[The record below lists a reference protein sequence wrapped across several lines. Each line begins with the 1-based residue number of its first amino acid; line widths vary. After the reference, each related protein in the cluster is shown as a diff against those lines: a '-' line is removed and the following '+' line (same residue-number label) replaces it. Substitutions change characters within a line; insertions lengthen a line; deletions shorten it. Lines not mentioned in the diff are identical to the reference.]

1 MYTRHT
7 IRGAAQLRAG
17 CTLAPVA
24 RLPCLTGEPLMRN
37 LFRLIAY
44 MRFHRRDLAAAFVA
58 LAGFVSFTTAT
69 PWVLKEAIDVGIGS
83 RDRRALI
90 ISAIAIIAFSL
101 GRGFFAYLLSYSG
114 ESLSQHVA
122 FDLRR
127 DFYERVQSLSFAFHD
142 QVETGQLMSRA
153 TVDVESARMFLGQSL
168 LRFTYALLLVV
179 AVVIVMFKL
188 DWRLGFLTFLTIPAT
203 MAVSAVVSRRTRPLW
218 LQVQQQI
225 GVETSVLQESIAGMK
240 VVKAFAQEEAQYERF
255 RAANWAVRERSL
267 IANRIATFNQPFLL
281 FILNSVTVLILL
293 YGGHEALGGTLTIG
307 TLVAFIEY
315 RNQLAV
321 PIRQVGVMVNQGSR
335 ASSAAERV
343 FEVIDALSEVRE
355 SPDARQLEAPHGHV
369 RFEHVS
375 FGYSSGHQVLA
386 DVQIDAAPGQ
396 TIALLG
402 ETASG
407 KSTLINLL
415 PRFYDVTGGAITIDG
430 VDIRSV
436 TIESL
441 RRNVGV
447 ILQEPFLFNATIR
460 DNIMYGK
467 PEATEE
473 EIIEAAK
480 AAQIHD
486 FIMTMPDGYDT
497 WVGERGGT
505 LSGGQKQRVAIARML
520 LIDPRVLVLD
530 DSTSAVDMETE
541 FLIQEALAK
550 VMEGRTSF
558 VIAHRLRTAQRAD
571 QVIVLDRGRI
581 IQQGTHDQLIREAG
595 FYRETYELQLADEV
609 TALGTEHGGAE
620 GTVPQ

>member
-1 MYTRHT
+1 MRYL
-7 IRGAAQLRAG
+7 LR
-17 CTLAPVA
+17 LV
-24 RLPCLTGEPLMRN
+24 
-37 LFRLIAY
+37 AY
-44 MRFHRRDLAAAFVA
+44 MRFHKLSLAAGIVA
-58 LAGFVSFTTAT
+58 LIGYVSFTTAT

-83 RDRRALI
+83 RDRKALI
-90 ISAIAIIAFSL
+90 ISAIAIIVFSL
-101 GRGFFAYLLSYSG
+101 GRGSFAYLLTYVG

-168 LRFTYALLLVV
+168 LRFIYALVLVV
-179 AVVIVMFKL
+179 AVVVVMLKL
-188 DWRLGFLTFLTIPAT
+188 DWKLGLLTFLTIPAT
-203 MAVSAVVSRRTRPLW
+203 MAVAHTVSRRTRPLW
-218 LQVQQQI
+218 LAVQQQL
-225 GVETSVLQESIAGMK
+225 GVEASVLQESIAGMK
-240 VVKAFAQEEAQYERF
+240 VVKAFAQEEAQFGRF
-255 RAANWAVRERSL
+255 RDANWAVRERS
-267 IANRIATFNQPFLL
+267 IVANRIANFNQPFLL
-281 FILNSVTVLILL
+281 FILNCVTVLILL

-307 TLVAFIEY
+307 TLAAFIEY
-315 RNQLAV
+315 RNQLAQ

-335 ASSAAERV
+335 AASAAERV

-355 SPDARQLEAPHGHV
+355 APNARPLAAVDGRV

-375 FGYSSGHQVLA
+375 FAYSSGHSVLT
-386 DVQIDAAPGQ
+386 DVNIDAQPGQ
-396 TIALLG
+396 TVALLG

-436 TIESL
+436 TLESL

-447 ILQEPFLFNATIR
+447 ILQEPFLFNASIR
-460 DNIMYGK
+460 DNITYGK
-467 PEATEE
+467 PDATQEE
-473 EIIEAAK
+473 VIEAAK

-486 FIMTMPDGYDT
+486 FIMSLPDGYDT

-520 LIDPRVLVLD
+520 LIDPKVLVLD

-541 FLIQEALAK
+541 YLIQEALTR

-558 VIAHRLRTAQRAD
+558 VIAHRLRTAKRAD

-581 IQQGTHDQLIREAG
+581 LQQGTHEELIRQPG
-595 FYRETYELQLADEV
+595 FYRETYELQLADEI
-609 TALGTEHGGAE
+609 AAQGAADAE
-620 GTVPQ
+620 GTVSL

>member
-1 MYTRHT
+1 MRY
-7 IRGAAQLRAG
+7 L
-17 CTLAPVA
+17 A
-24 RLPCLTGEPLMRN
+24 RLV
-37 LFRLIAY
+37 AY
-44 MRFHRRDLAAAFVA
+44 MRFHKLSLAAALVA
-58 LAGFVSFTTAT
+58 LVGYVSFTTAT

-83 RDRRALI
+83 RDRKALI
-90 ISAIAIIAFSL
+90 LSAVAIIVFSL
-101 GRGFFAYLLSYSG
+101 GRGSFAYLLTYVG

-153 TVDVESARMFLGQSL
+153 TVDVEAARMFLGQSL
-168 LRFTYALLLVV
+168 LRFVYALVLVV
-179 AVVIVMFKL
+179 AVVVVMLKL
-188 DWRLGFLTFLTIPAT
+188 DWRLGILTFLTIPAT
-203 MAVSAVVSRRTRPLW
+203 MAVAHTVGRRTRPLW
-218 LQVQQQI
+218 LAVQQQI
-225 GVETSVLQESIAGMK
+225 GVEASVLQESIAGMK

-255 RAANWAVRERSL
+255 RDANWAVRERSL
-267 IANRIATFNQPFLL
+267 VANRIANFNQPFLL

-293 YGGHEALGGTLTIG
+293 YGGHEALGGALTIG
-307 TLVAFIEY
+307 TLAAFIEY
-315 RNQLAV
+315 RNQLAQ

-335 ASSAAERV
+335 AASAAERV

-355 SPDARQLEAPHGHV
+355 APNARPLGEVRGHV

-375 FGYSSGHQVLA
+375 FAYSSGHSVLG
-386 DVQIDAAPGQ
+386 DVNIDALPGQ
-396 TIALLG
+396 TVALLG

-415 PRFYDVTGGAITIDG
+415 PRFYDVTGGGITIDG

-436 TIESL
+436 TLESL

-447 ILQEPFLFNATIR
+447 ILQEPFLFSASIR
-460 DNIMYGK
+460 DNITYGK
-467 PEATEE
+467 PNATQEE
-473 EIIEAAK
+473 VIEAAK

-486 FIMTMPDGYDT
+486 FIMSLPDGYET

-520 LIDPRVLVLD
+520 LIDPKVLVLD

-541 FLIQEALAK
+541 YLIQEALTR

-558 VIAHRLRTAQRAD
+558 VIAHRLQTAKQAD

-581 IQQGTHDQLIREAG
+581 VQQGTHEELIRQPG
-595 FYRETYELQLADEV
+595 FYRETYELQLADEI
-609 TALGTEHGGAE
+609 AGGDIVATDAE
-620 GTVPQ
+620 GTVSL